1 MHCICL
7 LSVHISQLSLP
18 IQKNFTTTRLPYGL
32 HPANKFTSLCTLHT
46 YSLTCLVLCKL
57 LMQATPPCGQ
67 QAISDVHQEWAGI
80 PSLVAG
86 HSAFATASLSHLA
99 GWKRKQAGR
108 ILYIQ
113 RIMPTNTK
121 HSKSE
126 ASGLRRVCV
135 SSELI
140 AYIEEIVCEPH
151 SQEIDTDDK

>member
-7 LSVHISQLSLP
+7 LSVHIIQLSLP
-18 IQKNFTTTRLPYGL
+18 IQKNFTTTRLPYVYIRR
-32 HPANKFTSLCTLHT
+32 TSLCTLHT

-80 PSLVAG
+80 PSLDTG

-121 HSKSE
+121 YSKSE
-126 ASGLRRVCV
+126 ARASASLRV
-135 SSELI
+135 
-140 AYIEEIVCEPH
+140 
-151 SQEIDTDDK
+151 K

>member
-80 PSLVAG
+80 PSLVTG

-99 GWKRKQAGR
+99 GKGSKQVGFFIFSASCLP
-108 ILYIQ
+108 I
-113 RIMPTNTK
+113 PNTPN
-121 HSKSE
+121 
-126 ASGLRRVCV
+126 RRQVGFGESACQV
-135 SSELI
+135 SRL
-140 AYIEEIVCEPH
+140 H
-151 SQEIDTDDK
+151 T